1 MRQFVLMLSLI
12 SLVTTTAPAA
22 EEGFT
27 PLFNGKDLTG
37 WEGRED
43 LWKVADGMISGVS
56 PGLKQNHFLVT
67 KDEFSD
73 FELRFEVRL
82 QNPKENSGVQF
93 RSQRLENSTEM
104 TGYQADIGPG
114 YWGSLYDESRRNK
127 ILAAAKPDV
136 VKQTLKEADWN
147 QYVVRAEG
155 KRITLSINGVTTI
168 DYTEPDDAIPQKG
181 KLGLQVH
188 AGGPFQIDFRNVRI
202 KALK

>member
-1 MRQFVLMLSLI
+1 MRQIWIGMVLMCLATSM
-12 SLVTTTAPAA
+12 VHAA

-43 LWKVADGMISGVS
+43 LWKVANGMITGSS

-67 KDEFSD
+67 KED
-73 FELRFEVRL
+73 FGNFEMRFEVRL

-127 ILAAAKPDV
+127 ILAAAKPEV
-136 VKQTLKEADWN
+136 IQQTLKEKEWN
-147 QYVVRAEG
+147 DYVIRAEG
-155 KRITLSINGVTTI
+155 KHITLSINGVTTI

-181 KLGLQVH
+181 KFGLQVH
-188 AGGPFQIDFRNVRI
+188 AGGPFQIDFRNIRI
-202 KALK
+202 KTLK

>member
-1 MRQFVLMLSLI
+1 MRQIWIGMVLMCLATSM
-12 SLVTTTAPAA
+12 VHAA

-43 LWKVADGMISGVS
+43 LWKVANGMITGSS

-67 KDEFSD
+67 KED
-73 FELRFEVRL
+73 FGNFEMRFEVRL

-127 ILAAAKPDV
+127 ILAAAKPEV
-136 VKQTLKEADWN
+136 IKQTLKEKEWN
-147 QYVVRAEG
+147 DYVIRAEG
-155 KRITLSINGVTTI
+155 KHITLSINGVTTI
-168 DYTEPDDAIPQKG
+168 DYTEPDGAIPQKG
-181 KLGLQVH
+181 KFGLQVH
-188 AGGPFQIDFRNVRI
+188 AGGPFQIDFRNIRI
-202 KALK
+202 KTLK

>member
-1 MRQFVLMLSLI
+1 MRSMLMTLTAML
-12 SLVTTTAPAA
+12 LTTTIHAA

-27 PLFNGKDLTG
+27 PLFNGTDLTG

-43 LWKVADGMISGVS
+43 LWKVTDGMITGVS

-67 KDEFSD
+67 KEEFGD
-73 FELRFEVRL
+73 FELRFDVRL
-82 QNPKENSGVQF
+82 RNPKENSGVQF

-127 ILAAAKPDV
+127 VLAAAKPEV
-136 VKQTLKEADWN
+136 IKQTLKEADWN

-155 KRITLSINGVTTI
+155 KHITLSINGETTI

-181 KLGLQVH
+181 KFGLQVH
-188 AGGPFQIDFRNVRI
+188 AGGPFQIDFRNIRI
-202 KALK
+202 KTLK

>member
-1 MRQFVLMLSLI
+1 MRLLLLMFTLL
-12 SLVTTTAPAA
+12 LLATTTLSAA

-27 PLFNGKDLTG
+27 PLFNGTDLTG

-43 LWKVADGMISGVS
+43 LWKVADGVISGVS

-82 QNPKENSGVQF
+82 HNPKENSGVQF

-127 ILAAAKPDV
+127 ILAAAKPEV
-136 VKQTLKEADWN
+136 IKQALKEGEWN
-147 QYVVRAEG
+147 HYVIRAEG
-155 KRITLSINGVTTI
+155 KHITLSINGMTTI

-181 KLGLQVH
+181 KFGLQVH
-188 AGGPFQIDFRNVRI
+188 AGGPFQIDFRNIRI
-202 KALK
+202 KATK